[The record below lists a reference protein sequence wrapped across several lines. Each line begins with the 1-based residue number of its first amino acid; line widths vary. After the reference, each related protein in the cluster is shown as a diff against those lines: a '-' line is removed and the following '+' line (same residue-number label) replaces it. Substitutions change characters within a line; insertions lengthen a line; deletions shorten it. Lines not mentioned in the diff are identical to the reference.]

1 MGTRILLLGWPIVS
15 MQSIIAV
22 ISSKIFTRP
31 GLYNFNLRIN
41 DGKKKYPNL
50 LMILYF
56 ILLCA
61 WEDLP
66 RPQLPQMAMLTSAHI
81 CFSMLASMAKWT
93 ALNRA
98 SDVGAIPALQLPPPC
113 AQLRRCDS
121 WYSKRESKW
130 SGLGLKSNLT
140 APWWSSAMK
149 GRGLFHELRSQSSGG
164 VSAPTTYLGKPVSM
178 TRWGVWCDLIC

>member
-41 DGKKKYPNL
+41 DEKKCILIYLWFFISSCCVPGKTCL
-50 LMILYF
+50 
-56 ILLCA
+56 A
-61 WEDLP
+61 
-66 RPQLPQMAMLTSAHI
+66 PQLPNMAMLTSAHI
-81 CFSMLASMAKWT
+81 CFSMLVSVAKWT

-149 GRGLFHELRSQSSGG
+149 GRGLFHELRSQSSGE
-164 VSAPTTYLGKPVSM
+164 VSLPTTYLGNPVSM